1 MVNAV
6 LLASLIAP
14 IAALFAATVL
24 YIRRRR
30 PRSAPGRRS
39 AILFALGTLGFAIG
53 GAYLAF
59 QHLPWVF
66 CESPLI
72 FHLSGEWCA
81 LSAYAGAPVGFT
93 MGALL
98 YSAVWS
104 LNGTAP

>member
-14 IAALFAATVL
+14 LIALFAAAVL
-24 YIRRRR
+24 YRRRRR
-30 PRSAPGRRS
+30 PRSGPGRRS
-39 AILFALGTLGFAIG
+39 VALFTLGTLGFAVAA
-53 GAYLAF
+53 AYLTF

-72 FHLSGEWCA
+72 FHLGGEWCA
-81 LSAYAGAPVGFT
+81 LSVYVGAQVGFT
-93 MGALL
+93 IGALV
-98 YSAVWS
+98 YSGVWA